1 MPKAVLG
8 HNEEFFPQKSGLL
21 QNAENVVFVTNEF
34 FQTKTAYSIVLK
46 CTQFINKG
54 KLFNVIKKI

>member
-8 HNEEFFPQKSGLL
+8 HYEEFFPQKSGLL

-34 FQTKTAYSIVLK
+34 F
-46 CTQFINKG
+46 
-54 KLFNVIKKI
+54 